1 MQISESLTVLEMI
14 YQKLYIGG
22 LIILALMLFVC
33 LIRAVKGPRVA
44 DRLMAVNMMGT
55 IVMVMIAILALLLKE
70 GFLVDICLIYALV
83 SFLAVNVLAKV
94 YIGVYEENYRKRH
107 KNDTGGYGKG
117 DGGNGNS

>member
-1 MQISESLTVLEMI
+1 
-14 YQKLYIGG
+14 
-22 LIILALMLFVC
+22 MLF
-33 LIRAVKGPRVA
+33 RS
-44 DRLMAVNMMGT
+44 
-55 IVMVMIAILALLLKE
+55 IVMVMIAVLALLLKE

-107 KNDTGGYGKG
+107 KNDNGGYGKG